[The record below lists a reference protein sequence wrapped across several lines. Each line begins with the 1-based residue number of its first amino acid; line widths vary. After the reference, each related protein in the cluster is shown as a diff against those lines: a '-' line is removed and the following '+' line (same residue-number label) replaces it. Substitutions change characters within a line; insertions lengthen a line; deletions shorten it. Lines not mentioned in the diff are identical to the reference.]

1 MKKKTW
7 SHDIAVGV
15 LLLGGSAFLLFNAM
29 TTLSEEARQFPVLIL
44 LLFIALSAVLLINGV
59 RDTMALAAG
68 KDVKL
73 KNLEWETIKYP
84 MIAFAFMVVYVIA
97 VDMFGFIIP
106 SLLFT
111 AGMMWYNFA
120 RNKLALILVPCGLV
134 GFLYV
139 LFTFILQ
146 TKMP

>member
-73 KNLEWETIKYP
+73 KNLKWETIKYP